1 LGCKKKIYQFQPN
14 VAPQEIEIQ
23 KTKTETETTPVTA
36 VSIEREGRQLLADK
50 INGTLIG
57 LWLLVPE
64 HLRLGSWDLLQGWSG
79 TTETLALAPRL
90 GLQLIHEA
98 ALCLNGIRQKRSLRH
113 KGFEVLNGLPFVAS
127 DHAVH
132 TLLNERT
139 MADAERLQVVLGQLR
154 YANGHY
160 PGLLVL
166 IDPHRIQS
174 WTQRHVP
181 LNKTKTNAP
190 TRKTLQTFFAI
201 DGRRSQPI
209 FGGLGSSAVTIS
221 HATQNLLT
229 QRRAILP
236 ASVLYIGD
244 GEHFTV
250 ENLRTLERF
259 NLCYLFPMPQQP
271 SLVAQLPTL
280 NYRGCWAGYAVAETE
295 YQRPPLNQKIRML
308 VQRTGERPEN
318 FTYKPF
324 VTNSQLPAVKLM
336 HQYFPE
342 RWNIEEFF
350 NTEAD
355 FGWKRAATLNLNI
368 RFNKLSLSLIAQTLV
383 YQFRQKLPPELRQ
396 LTAAGLAEKV
406 FSRIEGDLRVKDD
419 TIIVTLYNAPN
430 FDYFKE
436 HYTNLPTKL
445 INQGQNPK
453 IPWLFDF
460 KLDFRFK

>member
-23 KTKTETETTPVTA
+23 KTKTENEATHVTA
-36 VSIEREGRQLLADK
+36 VSIERDVRQLLADK
-50 INGTLIG
+50 INGTLVG

-79 TTETLALAPRL
+79 TTETMALPPRL

-132 TLLNERT
+132 ALLNERT
-139 MADAERLQVVLGQLR
+139 MADAERLQGTLGQLR
-154 YANGHY
+154 YASGHY
-160 PGLLVL
+160 PGPLVL

-181 LNKTKTNAP
+181 LNKAKINAP

-201 DGRRSQPI
+201 DGRSSQPI

-221 HATQNLLT
+221 QATQNLLM
-229 QRRAILP
+229 QLMAILP

-271 SLVAQLPTL
+271 SLVAKLPPL
-280 NYRGCWAGYAVAETE
+280 NYQCCWAGYAVAESE
-295 YQRPPLNQKIRML
+295 YPLPQLNQKIRMI
-308 VQRTGERPEN
+308 VQRTGEQPES
-318 FTYKPF
+318 FAYKPF
-324 VTNSQLPAVKLM
+324 VTNSKLPAAGLM
-336 HQYFPE
+336 QQCFPE

-355 FGWKRAATLNLNI
+355 FGWKRASTLNLNI
-368 RFNKLSLSLIAQTLV
+368 RFNKLSLSLIAQALV
-383 YQFRQKLPPELRQ
+383 YQFRQTLPPELRQ

-406 FSRIEGDLRVKDD
+406 FSRIDGDLRVKDD

-430 FDYFKE
+430 FNYFKE

-445 INQGQNPK
+445 MNEGINPK